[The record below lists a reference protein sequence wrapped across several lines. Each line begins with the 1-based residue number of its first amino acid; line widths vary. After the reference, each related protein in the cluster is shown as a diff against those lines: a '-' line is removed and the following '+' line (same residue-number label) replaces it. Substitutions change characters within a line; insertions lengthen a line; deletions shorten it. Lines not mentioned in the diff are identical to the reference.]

1 MMTAWTLQWHNR
13 SKTLY
18 NLATQDIVFCVV
30 RAAMCQIVLC
40 TTILGNIMQFGYLLS
55 AKLMLAIRWIIDYDC
70 PLWSYFCFQKQ
81 MVQVIANGATSC
93 DMFRLSRF
101 VQLSLKEQDVIN
113 YWIALQKDREK
124 NKSLNLFLNILLCFS
139 WIIYSLVIH
148 NWRLRLL
155 FKHRHISVLL
165 FELLNKNWI
174 SGATPRQLS
183 MGGTFN
189 IEWKEIGWIPRL
201 RMFDIWFQSEYIS
214 RYLSESNTCESW
226 SNYGDAI
233 KWILLMWP
241 YFRTSMGITN

>member
-1 MMTAWTLQWHNR
+1 
-13 SKTLY
+13 
-18 NLATQDIVFCVV
+18 
-30 RAAMCQIVLC
+30 
-40 TTILGNIMQFGYLLS
+40 
-55 AKLMLAIRWIIDYDC
+55 
-70 PLWSYFCFQKQ
+70 

-101 VQLSLKEQDVIN
+101 VQLSLKEQTVIN

-124 NKSLNLFLNILLCFS
+124 NKSLNLFLNILLCSS

-201 RMFDIWFQSEYIS
+201 RMFEKTPQ
-214 RYLSESNTCESW
+214 YLIPVRIHLTVPFREQHLWEL
-226 SNYGDAI
+226 I
-233 KWILLMWP
+233 KLWW
-241 YFRTSMGITN
+241 RHQVNITNVTIFPNFYGNNKLIQLAHMACTYRQSSKT